1 MNNLMQLDEN
11 TGLQA
16 PINPPNSNSNTK
28 NSRLAKVTFILG
40 LIGIVILALSFIV
53 PALIGPLTFPD
64 SMAFIAIIGIG
75 VLLGLMLALVSV
87 IMGIIALVM
96 VRKSRGMLR
105 GKGWAISGLI
115 MGLLPLLLLG
125 GLIIYGFVMAASASR
140 SYSAKPFDP
149 SQYKGE
155 TGSII
160 LPYKGESALTL
171 IGKGE
176 SIRLSTTDGTLK
188 APTGN
193 YHVSSYEASG
203 KDEKNIKWTAST
215 YLHKTRLSV
224 TNGSAEQLDIGPPFT
239 ASVDVKNKTNNYV
252 SMTFNLKDNAGNLFT
267 IYNSEP
273 SFQVLSQ
280 SGNIL
285 WQGKFQF
292 G

>member
-1 MNNLMQLDEN
+1 MVLDEN

-16 PINPPNSNSNTK
+16 PINPPNNKSNPK
-28 NSRLAKVTFILG
+28 NSRLAKVTFIFG
-40 LIGIVILALSFIV
+40 LIGIVIMALSFIA

-64 SMAFIAIIGIG
+64 SMAFIAIIGIA
-75 VLLGLMLALVSV
+75 VLLGLLLALVSV
-87 IMGIIALVM
+87 ITGIIALM
-96 VRKSRGMLR
+96 KIGRSDGML
-105 GKGWAISGLI
+105 KGRAWALSGLL
-115 MGLLPLLLLG
+115 MGLVPLLLFAG
-125 GLIIYGFVMAASASR
+125 FIIYSIVMAVSASR
-140 SYSAKPFDP
+140 PYSAKPFNP
-149 SQYKGE
+149 SQYNGA
-155 TGSII
+155 TGSIV

-188 APTGN
+188 APTGD
-193 YHVSSYEASG
+193 YQVRLYEASG
-203 KDEKNIKWTAST
+203 QDEKNVKWTAST
-215 YLHKTRLSV
+215 HLPKTKISV
-224 TNGSAEQLDIGPPFT
+224 KSGSSEELEIGPPFI

-252 SMTFNLKDNAGNLFT
+252 SMTFNLKDNAGNSFT

>member
-1 MNNLMQLDEN
+1 MTIEEN
-11 TGLQA
+11 KGLHP
-16 PINPPNSNSNTK
+16 PIGTSGGDSIPK
-28 NSRLAKVTFILG
+28 NSRLAKVTFIFG

-64 SMAFIAIIGIG
+64 SMAFIAIIGIA

-87 IMGIIALVM
+87 ITGIISLVM
-96 VRKSRGMLR
+96 LRKSKGMLK
-105 GKGWAISGLI
+105 GKGWAISGLV
-115 MGLLPLLLLG
+115 MGLLPLVLVG

-149 SQYKGE
+149 SQYKGA
-155 TGSII
+155 TGSID

-171 IGKGE
+171 IGEGE

-188 APTGN
+188 APTGD

-224 TNGSAEQLDIGPPFT
+224 TNGSSEQLDIGPPFT
-239 ASVDVKNKTNNYV
+239 ASVDVKSKPNNYV
-252 SMTFNLKDNAGNLFT
+252 SMTFNLKDNAGNSFT
-267 IYNSEP
+267 IYNSDP